1 MTQRNKGGTGV
12 SPVSLWNGAAAVSRE
27 APKELADPAIVAVC
41 IAGEAWPRSMLSDH
55 PIPDHWMGLVLKPD
69 GRRRY
74 APAGENPRAERGDK
88 LVLVRNRPISV
99 PLKVSNCPSAQGNL
113 VDGTC
118 ELLVRWQARE
128 DDLAALQRALLS
140 VPLTLPRL
148 ASAVAD
154 AGGLATL
161 RRFIRERPAE
171 KLVREDVRDELLS
184 TLRAQLKKFAFE
196 TGLELDRIAKLEF
209 VSESLERQA
218 ALKRE
223 TRRRVERIKAAE
235 MVDAAGLA
243 ATKRRLGDLGGILE
257 QLKSAA
263 GEEQTQWHELLPALS
278 PADRGRLLENLWRL
292 TPDRHVAAAIVAVA
306 GGECLWLDPAQPERV
321 TQRVKLSDEL
331 GGLRSVAFSP
341 PRNWLLVG
349 AASGVWALD
358 ADTGDVAA
366 KFVVPDIAPPRTGFN
381 ASVIAGDRLYAT
393 SSELGCW
400 SWSLDD
406 PADAKPILVPEGGVP
421 KRIRA
426 VVATDDG
433 RVLFAADD
441 CIQAHQPETGELS
454 VLSAGTDIIHCLAA
468 LEDKLFVGSGDG
480 KLYRVDLNHPDHWW
494 LVQQMTTTIETVQ
507 PRRWTDLIELVVPAG
522 PRGVSGIYGDEGVVT
537 CLLESATPIRRAWA
551 CDDVVVGLN
560 QLRDRLVVMNAN
572 LPERTGREVRI
583 GQMTGQSVQDACI
596 VLRIQGAE
604 DSRNQGVEA

>member
-1 MTQRNKGGTGV
+1 M
-12 SPVSLWNGAAAVSRE
+12 SRE
-27 APKELADPAIVAVC
+27 PLKELTDPTLVAVC
-41 IAGEAWPRSMLSDH
+41 VAGDAWPRGLLSEN
-55 PIPDHWMGLVLKPD
+55 PIPDNWMGLVIKPD

-74 APAGENPRAERGDK
+74 VPAGENPRAERGDK
-88 LVLVRNRPISV
+88 LVLTRTRPITV
-99 PLKVSNCPSAQGNL
+99 PLSVSNCQASQGNL
-113 VDGTC
+113 VDGAC
-118 ELLVRWQARE
+118 ELLVRWQPRE
-128 DDLAALQRALLS
+128 DDLAALERSLLS
-140 VPLTLPRL
+140 EPLTLQRL

-154 AGGLATL
+154 AGGLTVM
-161 RRFIRERPAE
+161 RQFIRERSAE
-171 KLVREDVRDELLS
+171 KLVREDLRDELLS
-184 TLRAQLKKFAFE
+184 ALHEQLKKFAFE
-196 TGLELDRIAKLEF
+196 TGMELDRIVKLGF
-209 VSESLERQA
+209 VSESFERQA

-223 TRRRVERIKAAE
+223 ARQRVERIEAAK
-235 MVDAAGLA
+235 MVDAAALA

-263 GEEQTQWHELLPALS
+263 TGEEKTQWHELLPALA

-321 TQRVKLSDEL
+321 ARRVTLSGEL

-341 PRNWLLVG
+341 AKNWLLIG

-358 ADTGDVAA
+358 AESGELAA
-366 KFVVPDIAPPRTGFN
+366 RFVVPDIEPPRTGFN
-381 ASVIAGDRLYAT
+381 AAAVAGDRLYAT

-421 KRIRA
+421 KRIRT

-441 CIQAHQPETGELS
+441 CIHGYQPQADELE
-454 VLSAGTDIIHCLAA
+454 VLSAGTDVIHCLAA
-468 LEDKLFVGSGDG
+468 LEDKLFVGTADG

-522 PRGVSGIYGDEGVVT
+522 PRGISGIYGDEGVVT

-560 QLRDRLVVMNAN
+560 QLRDRLVVLNAN
-572 LPERTGREVRI
+572 LPERVGREVRI

-596 VLRIQGAE
+596 VVRHDA
-604 DSRNQGVEA
+604 RT